1 MNLKVEQDSKM
12 CQDSCQI
19 EIKIFFQ
26 DSNNFKIIIRLVIEC
41 KSKVSNTQK
50 TSKIYFLV
58 KFDKT
63 QNYSQKCS
71 CVNLH
76 HNLCK

>member
-26 DSNNFKIIIRLVIEC
+26 DSN
-41 KSKVSNTQK
+41 VSR
-50 TSKIYFLV
+50 SSL
-58 KFDKT
+58 D
-63 QNYSQKCS
+63 
-71 CVNLH
+71 L
-76 HNLCK
+76 